1 MASKA
6 NAKFAQ
12 PSLLDVNKDVPP
24 FRSVQF
30 RQKDLNDLAIRCF
43 EGGEE

>member
-1 MASKA
+1 MPSKA
-6 NAKFAQ
+6 DGKFTQ